1 MPEEHVAPDY
11 SEQKM
16 QTLNKTVFMKDPHP
30 QKKQHRKFNVTQKY
44 QV

>member
-16 QTLNKTVFMKDPHP
+16 QTLNKTVFMKDLPRP
-30 QKKQHRKFNVTQKY
+30 QKQHRKFNVTQKY